1 MTFTTKAI
9 APDTYT
15 PMKLHWSPRSPFVR
29 KVMIVLHETGQLH
42 RVECVRNVVG
52 MTQPNEQVLLDNPLN
67 KIPTL
72 VLADGQALFDSR
84 VICEYL
90 DRLHQGHRLVPQ
102 HAEAYFQAMTWQ
114 ALGDGF
120 LDLLLVWRNW
130 FSDRGLAHDAVN
142 DAYLATF
149 ALKSQRILNAL
160 EQEAAALAST
170 PLNLGHIAIAC
181 ALGHLDFR
189 WQVLN
194 WRDNRPQLAAWYA
207 AFSERP
213 SAIATVVHDDA
224 AAVAQ

>member
-29 KVMIVLHETGQLH
+29 KVMIVLHETGQLNA
-42 RVECVRNVVG
+42 VECVRNVVG
-52 MTQPNEQVLLDNPLN
+52 MTQPNEHVMLDNPLN

-72 VLADGQALFDSR
+72 VLANGQALFDSR

-102 HAEAYFQAMTWQ
+102 QAEAYLQAMTWQ

-130 FSDRGLAHDAVN
+130 FSDRGLAHDAAN

-160 EQEAAALAST
+160 EQQAAALAST

-189 WQVLN
+189 WQVLD